1 MVFSSLEFLFLFLP
15 LTLTVYFIIP
25 RKYIAFRNLA
35 LLLVSLLFY
44 GWGEPL
50 YVFLMV
56 ASILLSYFYGFM
68 VGKHREGAPKKARGW
83 LVAAVVTNLGLLGFF
98 KYTDFF
104 IGIYN
109 ALPLPD
115 LEKTGIAL
123 PIGISFYTFQ
133 ILSYV
138 IDVYRGD
145 TAAEKNPLTV
155 GTYVTLFPQLIAGP
169 IVRYK
174 DVDDQLKE
182 REHSLFLFSSG
193 LKTFLAGL
201 AKKVLL
207 ANTAAALFADLK
219 ALPSAEL
226 TAAGAW
232 LGIIFYTFQIY
243 FDFSGYSDMA
253 IGLGKMFGFR
263 FLENFNYPYIA
274 KSVTEF
280 WRRWHISLSTWF
292 REYVYFPLGGSRT
305 DKKWKVFRN
314 LLVVWFLT
322 GFWHGAN
329 WNYILWGLFFF
340 VMLVME
346 KTFLLKVLDRIP
358 SFFGHIYTLLAV
370 MFSWLLFCFEDL
382 SAGMTWLSRMFG
394 AGTGFINETVLSL
407 LLRSLPTLLILA
419 VACTPLPKKLYYRL
433 YEKGRGWRALL
444 AAGGLLL
451 LVLSV
456 AALVSSGFNPFIYS
470 TF

>member
-15 LTLTVYFIIP
+15 ITLIVYFIIP
-25 RKYIAFRNLA
+25 KKHIGWRNVA
-35 LLLVSLLFY
+35 LLAVSLLFY
-44 GWGEPL
+44 GWGEPV

-68 VGKHREGAPKKARGW
+68 VGRYRQKAPGKAKGW
-83 LVAAVVTNLGLLGFF
+83 LIAAVVTNIGILGFF

-104 IGIYN
+104 IGLINYLP
-109 ALPLPD
+109 AVELPL
-115 LEKTGIAL
+115 LHITL
-123 PIGISFYTFQ
+123 PIGISFYSFQ

-182 REHSLFLFSSG
+182 REQSLFLFSSG
-193 LKTFLAGL
+193 VKTFIAGL
-201 AKKVLL
+201 SKKVLL
-207 ANTAAALFADLK
+207 ANVAAAAFNDLK
-219 ALPSAEL
+219 ALPEGAL
-226 TAAGAW
+226 TVVGAW
-232 LGIIFYTFQIY
+232 LGIMCDACPSYC
-243 FDFSGYSDMA
+243 DFSGYSDMA

-263 FLENFNYPYIA
+263 FLENFDYPYIS

-292 REYVYFPLGGSRT
+292 REYVYFPLGGSRV
-305 DKKWKVFRN
+305 DRKWKVFRN

-340 VMLVME
+340 VLLVLE
-346 KTFLLKVLDRIP
+346 KTFLLKVLERIP
-358 SFFGHIYTLLAV
+358 AVFGHLYTLLAV
-370 MFSWLLFCFEDL
+370 LFSW
-382 SAGMTWLSRMFG
+382 
-394 AGTGFINETVLSL
+394 
-407 LLRSLPTLLILA
+407 
-419 VACTPLPKKLYYRL
+419 
-433 YEKGRGWRALL
+433 
-444 AAGGLLL
+444 
-451 LVLSV
+451 
-456 AALVSSGFNPFIYS
+456 
-470 TF
+470 

>member
-15 LTLTVYFIIP
+15 ITLIVYFAIP

-35 LLLVSLLFY
+35 LLAVSLLFY
-44 GWGEPL
+44 GWGEPV

-56 ASILLSYFYGFM
+56 FSILLSYFYGFM
-68 VGKHREGAPKKARGW
+68 VGKYKETNPKKAK
-83 LVAAVVTNLGLLGFF
+83 LFLILAVISNIGLLGFF

-104 IGIYN
+104 IGILDSIPGVDI
-109 ALPLPD
+109 APL
-115 LEKTGIAL
+115 GITL

-182 REHSLFLFSSG
+182 REHSVFLFSSG
-193 LKTFLAGL
+193 VKTFVAGL
-201 AKKVLL
+201 CKKVLL
-207 ANTAAALFADLK
+207 ANVAAAAFEELK
-219 ALPSAEL
+219 ALPETDL
-226 TAAGAW
+226 TVLGAW
-232 LGIIFYTFQIY
+232 MGILFYSFQIY

-263 FLENFNYPYIA
+263 FLENFDYPYI
-274 KSVTEF
+274 SRSITEF

-292 REYVYFPLGGSRT
+292 REYLYFPLGGSRV

-314 LLVVWFLT
+314 LLIVWFLT

-329 WNYILWGLFFF
+329 WNYILWGLLFF
-340 VMLVME
+340 VFLVLE
-346 KTFLLKVLDRIP
+346 KTFLLKLLDKIP
-358 SFFGHIYTLLAV
+358 AFFGHAYTLIVV
-370 MFSWLLFCFEDL
+370 MFSWLLFHFEDL
-382 SAGMTWLSRMFG
+382 GAGMLWALKMFG
-394 AGTGFINETVLSL
+394 VGAQVINDTTLFA
-407 LLRSLPTLLILA
+407 LLRSLPMIAILCL
-419 VACTPLPKKLYYRL
+419 ACTPLPKKLYYRL
-433 YEKGRGWRALL
+433 CAKGALYRVIFAVCGIFLFLL
-444 AAGGLLL
+444 A
-451 LVLSV
+451 V

-470 TF
+470 IF